1 MEGDMSEGISSPPFP
16 LPLLFFFCS
25 CSKFRAITRLET
37 LATQAT
43 LGLSQF
49 GLKRRRGGIPGPLP
63 WIRHCFYFV
72 QDRRKKALACVA
84 GTIGIFKYK

>member
-1 MEGDMSEGISSPPFP
+1 MGP
-16 LPLLFFFCS
+16 
-25 CSKFRAITRLET
+25 
-37 LATQAT
+37 

-49 GLKRRRGGIPGPLP
+49 GLKRRRIGIPGPLP

-72 QDRRKKALACVA
+72 QDRRKKALACVT